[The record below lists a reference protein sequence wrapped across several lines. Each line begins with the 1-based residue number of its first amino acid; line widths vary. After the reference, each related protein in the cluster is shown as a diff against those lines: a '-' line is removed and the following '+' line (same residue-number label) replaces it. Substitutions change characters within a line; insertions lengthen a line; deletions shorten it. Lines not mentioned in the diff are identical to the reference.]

1 MKKSIPDSS
10 SCSGLKD
17 VYAIGTPVVDYLA
30 HCKDDFLFDLKLE
43 KGSTNFIPRAKVD
56 GICNELGKAITSVSP
71 GDNARNTC
79 EGIAYLGGSCTYAGS
94 IGNDYEGKMFS
105 KSLKSAGI
113 EGRLETMPGTTGKI
127 LCLVTPDA
135 QRTFAANLGNG
146 VDFSSFD
153 LETAKEHKYFFVTSI
168 TALEKG
174 DIGPATRGAM
184 KKCADAG
191 IEVAFSLESP
201 AMISNNA
208 KALLKLLES
217 APISVLFGNEEE
229 FEALG
234 LDPRK
239 DYCGE
244 AKMAVLKKG
253 KAGSEIITFSHADIE
268 KQTGKITPMSLPSPD
283 KIKSVAIPAIPV
295 DVVDTTGAGDYFAAG
310 FLYGLSRCA
319 SLEDSGRKGAQLAAR
334 AISRLGASVF

>member
-1 MKKSIPDSS
+1 MQASNSQT
-10 SCSGLKD
+10 CSGLKD
-17 VYAIGTPVVDYLA
+17 IYAIGTPVVDYVA
-30 HCKDDFLFDLKLE
+30 HCNDDFLSGLGLE

-56 GICNELGKAITSVSP
+56 GICNGLGKAITSVSP

-79 EGIAYLGGSCTYAGS
+79 EGIAYLGGQCAYAGS
-94 IGNDYEGKMFS
+94 IGNDFEGRMFS
-105 KSLKSAGI
+105 NSLKSAGV
-113 EGRLETMPGTTGKI
+113 ESRLETLPGTTGKI
-127 LCLVTPDA
+127 ACLVTPDA

-153 LETAKEHKYFFVTSI
+153 LEAAKGHKYFFVTSI
-168 TALEKG
+168 TALSKD
-174 DIGPATRGAM
+174 DIGRTAM
-184 KKCADAG
+184 SAIRQCADSG

-208 KALLKLLES
+208 KTLLKLLES
-217 APISVLFGNEEE
+217 VPISVLFGNEDE

-234 LDPRK
+234 LDPRT
-239 DYCGE
+239 DYCGQ

-253 KAGSEIITFSHADIE
+253 EKGSEIITYSDS
-268 KQTGKITPMSLPSPD
+268 SLDNKKNSISSPSA
-283 KIKSVAIPAIPV
+283 IVGMKSVKIPSVPV

-319 SLEDSGRKGAQLAAR
+319 SLEDSGKKGAQLAAR